1 MARSHHRKKHKTHLR
16 QFRQSQELTTGAN
29 SKRKSVMV
37 LTVGGALAGLAVS
50 YFASGG
56 ILWLFIG
63 ALIGGVAG
71 YVIGRKMDSDL
82 GE

>member
-16 QFRQSQELTTGAN
+16 QFKQSQEVTTGAN
-29 SKRKSVMV
+29 SRGKSVMV

-56 ILWLFIG
+56 IIWLIIG
-63 ALIGGVAG
+63 ALVGGTVG

-82 GE
+82 NR